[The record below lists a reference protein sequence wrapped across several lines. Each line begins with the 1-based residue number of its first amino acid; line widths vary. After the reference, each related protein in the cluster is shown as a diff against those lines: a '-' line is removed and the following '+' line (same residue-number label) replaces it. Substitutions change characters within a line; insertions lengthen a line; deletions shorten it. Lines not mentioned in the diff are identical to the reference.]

1 MYIARFI
8 KSNIIVEEVDIP
20 RADSFNK
27 ALTIAEKL
35 ALDGEE
41 IEIIYYNT

>member
-8 KSNIIVEEVDIP
+8 KSNIIVEEIDIP

-27 ALTIAEKL
+27 ALAVAEKL
-35 ALDGEE
+35 VLEGEE
-41 IEIIYYNT
+41 IEIVYYKA

>member
-8 KSNIIVEEVDIP
+8 KAHIIVEEIDIP

-27 ALTIAEKL
+27 ALAVAEKL
-35 ALDGEE
+35 VLEGEE
-41 IEIIYYNT
+41 IEIVYYKA

>member
-8 KSNIIVEEVDIP
+8 KAHIIVEEIDIP

-27 ALTIAEKL
+27 ALAVAEKL
-35 ALDGEE
+35 VLEGEE
-41 IEIIYYNT
+41 MEIVYYKA

>member
-8 KSNIIVEEVDIP
+8 KSNIIVEEIDIP

-27 ALTIAEKL
+27 ALAIAEKL
-35 ALDGEE
+35 VLDGEE
-41 IEIIYYNT
+41 IEIVYFKA